1 MNVREGLLQH
11 RRNPEQ
17 HQKRPKKDVSDR
29 IPNFLCEPCE
39 KEGNGMRGLTW
50 NQCRPDPV

>member
-39 KEGNGMRGLTW
+39 EEGNGMRGLTW
-50 NQCRPDPV
+50 NQCRPGPV